1 MLKSLYSGVSGM
13 RAQQTKMDVIANNI
27 ANVSTTG
34 FKSGRV
40 RFEDMISQINTSAQ
54 GASANR
60 GGVNVQ
66 QVGMGVQVSGT
77 DTIMTSGTLQ
87 ATGRTLDLGIQN
99 GENSFFMVRS
109 EEGDG
114 TVHYTR
120 DGGFFRDNN
129 GNLVTATGMR
139 VLGYN
144 EGAPLQI
151 PVADDNKLGKD
162 GTDNDSPLVITEKFY
177 IDAAGKYNPII
188 TKEDMEKIPA
198 GTDPKNIISLES
210 YSIDDSGVIIG
221 SYSGGQSFQ
230 LGRIALTSFNNP
242 DGLEKQGGNLYSWTP
257 NSGDAI
263 IGAPG
268 EEGYGM
274 VRSGFLEMSN
284 VDLANEFTDMIV
296 TSRAYQANSR
306 AITTS
311 DEMLQELLNLK
322 R

>member
-54 GASANR
+54 GASNNR

-66 QVGMGVQVSGT
+66 QIGMGVQVSGT

-87 ATGRTLDLGIQN
+87 ATGRTLDFGIQN

-109 EEGDG
+109 EREEG
-114 TVHYTR
+114 TIQYTR
-120 DGGFFRDNN
+120 DGGFFRDNE
-129 GNLVTATGMR
+129 GGLVTATGMR
-139 VLGYN
+139 VLGSSGN
-144 EGAPLQI
+144 APNI
-151 PVADDNKLGKD
+151 ISDNNNVAFEMADEVEELE
-162 GTDNDSPLVITEKFY
+162 PLAITEKFFVGSTPMRPATA
-177 IDAAGKYNPII
+177 DDNP
-188 TKEDMEKIPA
+188 A
-198 GTDPKNIISLES
+198 NVISLES
-210 YSIDDSGVIIG
+210 YSVDDSGMIIG
-221 SYSGGQSFQ
+221 SYSDGNSYQ

-242 DGLEKQGGNLYSWTP
+242 DGLEKQGGNLYNGTA
-257 NSGDAI
+257 NSGTPI
-263 IGAPG
+263 LGSPG
-268 EEGYGM
+268 EEGFGM

>member
-40 RFEDMISQINTSAQ
+40 RFEDMISQINTAAQ
-54 GASANR
+54 GASNNR

-66 QVGMGVQVSGT
+66 QIGMGVQVSGT

-87 ATGRTLDLGIQN
+87 ATGRTLDFGIQN

-109 EEGDG
+109 AREDGDG
-114 TVHYTR
+114 TIQYTR
-120 DGGFFRDNN
+120 DGGFFRDNE
-129 GNLVTATGMR
+129 GGLVTATGMR
-139 VLGYN
+139 VLGSDGN
-144 EGAPLQI
+144 APNLI
-151 PVADDNKLGKD
+151 SDDNTNEITIANETEDLK
-162 GTDNDSPLVITEKFY
+162 PLVITEKFFV
-177 IDAAGKYNPII
+177 DGDTMRPATADDNP
-188 TKEDMEKIPA
+188 A
-198 GTDPKNIISLES
+198 NVISLES
-210 YSIDDSGVIIG
+210 YSVDDSGMIIG
-221 SYSGGQSFQ
+221 SYSDGNSYQ

-242 DGLEKQGGNLYSWTP
+242 DGLEKQGGNLYNGTA
-257 NSGDAI
+257 NSGTPI
-263 IGAPG
+263 LGSPG
-268 EEGYGM
+268 EEGFGM

>member
-54 GASANR
+54 GASNNR

-66 QVGMGVQVSGT
+66 QIGMGVQVSGT

-87 ATGRTLDLGIQN
+87 ATGRTLDFGIQN

-109 EEGDG
+109 AREDGDG
-114 TVHYTR
+114 TIQYTR
-120 DGGFFRDNN
+120 DGGFFRDNE
-129 GNLVTATGMR
+129 GGLVTATGMR
-139 VLGYN
+139 VLGSTGN
-144 EGAPLQI
+144 APNI
-151 PVADDNKLGKD
+151 ISDNNDVAFEMADEVEELK
-162 GTDNDSPLVITEKFY
+162 PLVITEKFFV
-177 IDAAGKYNPII
+177 DGA
-188 TKEDMEKIPA
+188 TMRPA
-198 GTDPKNIISLES
+198 TADDDPADVISLES
-210 YSIDDSGVIIG
+210 YSVDDSGMIIG
-221 SYSGGQSFQ
+221 SYSDGNSYQ

-242 DGLEKQGGNLYSWTP
+242 DGLEKQGGNLYNGTA
-257 NSGDAI
+257 NSGTPI
-263 IGAPG
+263 LGSPG
-268 EEGYGM
+268 EEGFGM

>member
-54 GASANR
+54 GASDNR

-66 QVGMGVQVSGT
+66 QIGMGVQVSGT

-151 PVADDNKLGKD
+151 PVADDDKLEND
-162 GTDNDSPLVITEKFY
+162 GTDNYSPLVIHEKLVNENGDPVL
-177 IDAAGKYNPII
+177 DADDN
-188 TKEDMEKIPA
+188 E
-198 GTDPKNIISLES
+198 ISLQS
-210 YSIDDSGVIIG
+210 YSIDDSGLIIG
-221 SYSGGQSFQ
+221 SYSDGNSYQ

-257 NSGDAI
+257 NSGDPI

>member
-13 RAQQTKMDVIANNI
+13 RSQQTKMDVIANNI

-54 GASANR
+54 GASDNR

-99 GENSFFMVRS
+99 GENSFFMVRA
-109 EEGDG
+109 EKGVG
-114 TVHYTR
+114 TVQYTR
-120 DGGFFRDNN
+120 DGGFFRDND

-144 EGAPLQI
+144 KGAPLKI
-151 PVADDNKLGKD
+151 PLGVGDEKLGEV
-162 GTDNDSPLVITEKFY
+162 GQDNDSPLVITERFY
-177 IDAAGKYNPII
+177 KVDGKLTTDFPGTIDP
-188 TKEDMEKIPA
+188 EKVV
-198 GTDPKNIISLES
+198 SLES
-210 YSIDDSGVIIG
+210 YSIDDSGLIIG
-221 SYSGGQSFQ
+221 SYSDGQSYE

-242 DGLEKQGGNLYSWTP
+242 DGLEKPGGNLYSWTP
-257 NSGDAI
+257 NSGEAI

-268 EEGYGM
+268 EKGYGM

>member
-54 GASANR
+54 GANNNR
-60 GGVNVQ
+60 GGTNAQ

-77 DTIMTSGTLQ
+77 DTIMTGGSLQ
-87 ATGRTLDLGIQN
+87 ATGRSLDFGIQN
-99 GENSFFMVRS
+99 GDNSFFMVRA
-109 EEGDG
+109 EEGTGPDAG
-114 TVHYTR
+114 VIQYTR
-120 DGGFFRDNN
+120 DGGFFRDET
-129 GNLVTATGMR
+129 GGLVTATGMR
-139 VLGYN
+139 VLGFLPAGGPK
-144 EGAPLQI
+144 EIDVDTVGL
-151 PVADDNKLGKD
+151 PVGVE
-162 GTDNDSPLVITEKFY
+162 NDITQLVIHEKLV
-177 IDAAGKYNPII
+177 DADGNLVLDADGN
-188 TKEDMEKIPA
+188 E
-198 GTDPKNIISLES
+198 ISLQS
-210 YSIDDSGVIIG
+210 YSIDNTGNIVATYDNGL
-221 SYSGGQSFQ
+221 SYQ
-230 LGRIALTSFNNP
+230 LGRVALTSFNNP
-242 DGLEKQGGNLYSWTP
+242 DGLEKQGGNLYQATA
-257 NSGDAI
+257 NSGDPI
-263 IGAPG
+263 LGAPSEDG
-268 EEGYGM
+268 FGM
-274 VRSGFLEMSN
+274 IRSGFLEMSN

>member
-54 GASANR
+54 GASDNR

-66 QVGMGVQVSGT
+66 QIGMGVQVSGT

-87 ATGRTLDLGIQN
+87 ATGRTLDFGIQN

-109 EEGDG
+109 EREEG
-114 TVHYTR
+114 TIQYTR
-120 DGGFFRDNN
+120 DGGFFRDNE
-129 GNLVTATGMR
+129 GGLVTATGMR
-139 VLGYN
+139 VLGSSGN
-144 EGAPLQI
+144 APNI
-151 PVADDNKLGKD
+151 ISDNNNVAFEMADEVEDLE
-162 GTDNDSPLVITEKFY
+162 PLVITEKFFV
-177 IDAAGKYNPII
+177 DGDTMRPATADDNP
-188 TKEDMEKIPA
+188 A
-198 GTDPKNIISLES
+198 NVISLES
-210 YSIDDSGVIIG
+210 YSVDDSGMIIG
-221 SYSGGQSFQ
+221 SYSDGNSYQ

-242 DGLEKQGGNLYSWTP
+242 DGLEKQGGNLYNGTA
-257 NSGDAI
+257 NSGTPI
-263 IGAPG
+263 LGSPG
-268 EEGYGM
+268 EEGFGM

>member
-54 GASANR
+54 GASNNR

-109 EEGDG
+109 EREEG
-114 TVHYTR
+114 TIQYTR
-120 DGGFFRDNN
+120 DGGFFRDNE
-129 GNLVTATGMR
+129 GGLVTATGMR
-139 VLGYN
+139 VLGSSGN
-144 EGAPLQI
+144 APNI
-151 PVADDNKLGKD
+151 ISDNNNVAFEMADEVEDLE
-162 GTDNDSPLVITEKFY
+162 PLAITEKFFV
-177 IDAAGKYNPII
+177 GSTP
-188 TKEDMEKIPA
+188 MRPA
-198 GTDPKNIISLES
+198 LATDDPGDVISLES
-210 YSIDDSGVIIG
+210 YSIDDSGMIIG
-221 SYSGGQSFQ
+221 SYSDGNSYQ

-242 DGLEKQGGNLYSWTP
+242 DGLEKQGGNLYNGTA
-257 NSGDAI
+257 NSGTPI
-263 IGAPG
+263 LGSPG
-268 EEGYGM
+268 EEGFGM

>member
-54 GASANR
+54 GASDNR

-99 GENSFFMVRS
+99 GENSFFMVRA
-109 EEGDG
+109 EEKDG

-144 EGAPLQI
+144 EGAPKKI
-151 PVADDNKLGKD
+151 PVPGDFKLENDGKD
-162 GTDNDSPLVITEKFY
+162 TYSPLVIHEKLV
-177 IDAAGKYNPII
+177 DDKGVPVLDDGN
-188 TKEDMEKIPA
+188 E
-198 GTDPKNIISLES
+198 ISLQS
-210 YSIDDSGVIIG
+210 YSIDDSGLIIG
-221 SYSGGQSFQ
+221 SYSDGNSYQ

-242 DGLEKQGGNLYSWTP
+242 DGLEKQGSNLYSWTP
-257 NSGDAI
+257 NSGEAI

>member
-54 GASANR
+54 GASNNR

-66 QVGMGVQVSGT
+66 QIGMGVQVSGT

-87 ATGRTLDLGIQN
+87 ATGRTLDFGIQN

-109 EEGDG
+109 EREEG
-114 TVHYTR
+114 TIQYTR
-120 DGGFFRDNN
+120 DGGFFRDNE
-129 GNLVTATGMR
+129 GGLVTATGMR
-139 VLGYN
+139 VLGSSGN
-144 EGAPLQI
+144 APNI
-151 PVADDNKLGKD
+151 ISDNNNVAFEMADEVEDLE
-162 GTDNDSPLVITEKFY
+162 PLVITEKFFV
-177 IDAAGKYNPII
+177 DGDTMRPATADDNP
-188 TKEDMEKIPA
+188 A
-198 GTDPKNIISLES
+198 NVISLES
-210 YSIDDSGVIIG
+210 YSVDDSGMIIG
-221 SYSGGQSFQ
+221 SYSDGNSYQ

-242 DGLEKQGGNLYSWTP
+242 DGLEKQGGNLYNGTA
-257 NSGDAI
+257 NSGTPI
-263 IGAPG
+263 LGSPG
-268 EEGYGM
+268 EEGFGM